1 MILDSCYH
9 LSDHQLEFQIQD
21 CISFLPVLALSLD
34 DTLPDTQPIW
44 FFSPQLTPAG
54 RSEKLFQPLD
64 QFRPQNGFS
73 APKRQMVAASMVAVP
88 RQCNSREENKS
99 IKNGLNHFGNQNQI
113 EIDVKHKRIG
123 RDEVRSA
130 WVHDRHVWPELRAEN
145 NSRQD
150 GWADSADGS
159 ASKRETLQEDGY
171 RGHIQPTGGRDKKLT
186 QPQIEANH
194 QPWKTGRRVEPI
206 FGIQQMEAST

>member
-1 MILDSCYH
+1 
-9 LSDHQLEFQIQD
+9 
-21 CISFLPVLALSLD
+21 
-34 DTLPDTQPIW
+34 
-44 FFSPQLTPAG
+44 
-54 RSEKLFQPLD
+54 
-64 QFRPQNGFS
+64 
-73 APKRQMVAASMVAVP
+73 MVAASMVAVP

-99 IKNGLNHFGNQNQI
+99 IKNGLNHFGDQNQI
-113 EIDVKHKRIG
+113 EIDVKHKLMR
-123 RDEVRSA
+123 RDEVRPAS
-130 WVHDRHVWPELRAEN
+130 VHDRHVWPELRAEN

-159 ASKRETLQEDGY
+159 ASKRETLQEDGC

-186 QPQIEANH
+186 QPQIAANH

>member
-1 MILDSCYH
+1 
-9 LSDHQLEFQIQD
+9 
-21 CISFLPVLALSLD
+21 
-34 DTLPDTQPIW
+34 
-44 FFSPQLTPAG
+44 
-54 RSEKLFQPLD
+54 
-64 QFRPQNGFS
+64 
-73 APKRQMVAASMVAVP
+73 MVAASMVVVP
-88 RQCNSREENKS
+88 KQPNTREENKS

-113 EIDVKHKRIG
+113 EIDVKYRLIR
-123 RDEVRSA
+123 RDEVKPA

-150 GWADSADGS
+150 GS
-159 ASKRETLQEDGY
+159 ASKRDPLKEDGDY
-171 RGHIQPTGGRDKKLT
+171 GHIQPTGGRDKKLT